1 MIWETET
8 EKLYIDRQR
17 SQEKLLSQ
25 RLSGNLR
32 IQSFFSPTSLQP
44 LGLYENWIT
53 IVEKRFASPIGLQA
67 FSYYDYELLDTLYQE
82 TDTLYHIRFFPLPNK
97 TSWALTGH
105 LYLTVPDYAL
115 TSIQGRVQFQGIEA
129 STVFLEAF
137 ALQQIYEKLGD
148 TLWFPVQLHTEAT
161 FRTQLSAKSLP
172 LYVRSRSYLRAIQVP
187 PDRRTLP
194 GERIIIPSLI
204 PSLADSSRVEQLTSS
219 ERYSYEVLDSLIGQ
233 IPVARLGFLFDT
245 PALISG
251 RLPIGFWN
259 LLLRPLLL
267 YQAAEG
273 WRPQVGLETS
283 DRFLTWGR
291 LRVWAGYGTGR
302 AAGLLGSPWR
312 YGGEVEI
319 GQTWLFQLSA
329 ATDVVERTLPRLID
343 ERSFF
348 LPLTQ
353 VPYERFPR
361 TAAFEWEAL
370 VHQRHLLAASRCLL
384 HGRAWGIL
392 QAGWVERQAPGGPA
406 IQRRLLSSG
415 WEILPKE
422 VLIQRGSLRLRG
434 EIPTWRFRVT
444 AGWLQP
450 LQGWDRESWF
460 WQADLLQAW
469 QWGRWAKMQIRMSG
483 GQIGPAV
490 PDLWHHQLRTLPQ
503 SLLGQAHTLAAHP
516 TRRLGRSFA
525 YAFWMWEVPNNRFPK
540 PRQWTPTLALL
551 AQGGYL
557 DRQIFPEVGFQL
569 RNWLPQTASRY
580 LRALS
585 RLSFALYKRANTT
598 LEKDWFFRVES
609 GF

>member
-1 MIWETET
+1 MLCGYAWVIRGGSFIFLCAALPAQVVTGAIQDTTGEPLPFVTVQNLRTRQGTYTDLQGRFTIGAMPTDTIAFRAIGYETRLLPAYQCKSVWLSSAAIEIAPVVIRASENPAYALIRGLQAQNARWNPLLRPHSYLSYNKLLVTLPDSLLHKDSVPAHLMIWETET

-53 IVEKRFASPIGLQA
+53 ILEKRFASPIGLQA

-82 TDTLYHIRFFPLPNK
+82 TDTLYHIRFFPLSNK

-105 LYLTVPDYAL
+105 LYLMVPDYAL

-148 TLWFPVQLHTEAT
+148 TLWFPVQLHTEVT
-161 FRTQLSAKSLP
+161 FRTQLSAKSLS

-353 VPYERFPR
+353 VPYER
-361 TAAFEWEAL
+361 A
-370 VHQRHLLAASRCLL
+370 V
-384 HGRAWGIL
+384 
-392 QAGWVERQAPGGPA
+392 
-406 IQRRLLSSG
+406 
-415 WEILPKE
+415 
-422 VLIQRGSLRLRG
+422 
-434 EIPTWRFRVT
+434 RV
-444 AGWLQP
+444 
-450 LQGWDRESWF
+450 
-460 WQADLLQAW
+460 
-469 QWGRWAKMQIRMSG
+469 
-483 GQIGPAV
+483 
-490 PDLWHHQLRTLPQ
+490 
-503 SLLGQAHTLAAHP
+503 
-516 TRRLGRSFA
+516 
-525 YAFWMWEVPNNRFPK
+525 
-540 PRQWTPTLALL
+540 
-551 AQGGYL
+551 
-557 DRQIFPEVGFQL
+557 
-569 RNWLPQTASRY
+569 
-580 LRALS
+580 
-585 RLSFALYKRANTT
+585 
-598 LEKDWFFRVES
+598 
-609 GF
+609 